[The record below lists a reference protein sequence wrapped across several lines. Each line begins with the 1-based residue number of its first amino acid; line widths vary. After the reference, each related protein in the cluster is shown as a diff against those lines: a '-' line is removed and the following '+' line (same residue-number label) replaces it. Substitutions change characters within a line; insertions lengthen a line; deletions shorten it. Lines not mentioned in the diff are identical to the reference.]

1 MQNGNTGTRWREVCL
16 YSGSPLASNRYLVKH
31 RIVHTSGSTMV
42 YQGDPNHVLGGVV
55 SFWEALRYW

>member
-1 MQNGNTGTRWREVCL
+1 MSASSAFVLSDKKARDTGD
-16 YSGSPLASNRYLVKH
+16 PLASNRYLVKH
-31 RIVHTSGSTMV
+31 QIVHTSGSTMV